1 MNKLAVLVVL
11 VAGTRANA
19 DVSRC
24 STGDAD
30 VHYHDEAFS
39 QLSGDSGWFP
49 GSSPAQLRLTARL
62 AGQTTVA
69 MGLTSTAC
77 WDGPMT
83 ASISGRAQAGMLDFA
98 YGAELHLFGQIHT
111 SVLGQAIDW
120 SGEIPLPTDYLVG
133 HTTTFD
139 PTLLPGAAIDH
150 VSGSDTT
157 SALTLLSSNVI
168 GDLIDLPGI
177 SGGLHLDA
185 VGALT
190 TTYRTTQVTLG
201 ATAITTFDGAVAVTT
216 PSSGF
221 GPALE
226 LPAAATGVVSY
237 NPALTFNVGFN
248 VKILGISVANFTLY
262 SMTVPLPQVDDSIVL
277 AGDQAHI
284 PLPKTPVLAGAHVDF
299 ATGTTQTLAIHNT
312 GEAPLM
318 IEAISSTVG
327 VTAPLVTIAPGSDG
341 ALTLIAP
348 ADVAAGDVVIATND
362 PAQPTVTL
370 SVGRDIGGTGT
381 ADDDSGEPS
390 GCNASGRQSG
400 GAIALALLAILRRRR
415 HA

>member
-1 MNKLAVLVVL
+1 MKKIVALVVL
-11 VAGTRANA
+11 VAGNRANA
-19 DVSRC
+19 DVVRC

-30 VHYHDEAFS
+30 VHYHSEAFS
-39 QLSGDSGWFP
+39 QLSGDTGWFP

-69 MGLTSTAC
+69 MGLASTAC

-83 ASISGRAQAGMLDFA
+83 ARISGRAGAGMLDFA

-111 SVLGQAIDW
+111 SVLGHAIDW

-139 PTLLPGAAIDH
+139 PVLLPGATVDH

-168 GDLIDLPGI
+168 GDLIDITGI

-190 TTYRTTQVTLG
+190 TSYRTTQVTLG
-201 ATAITTFDGAVAVTT
+201 ASPITTADGAAVVTT
-216 PSSGF
+216 PASGF
-221 GPALE
+221 GPAIE
-226 LPAAATGVVSY
+226 LPAAASGVITY
-237 NPALTFNVGFN
+237 TPALTFNVGFN
-248 VKILGISVANFTLY
+248 VKILGITVANWTLY
-262 SMTVPLPQVDDSIVL
+262 SMTVPLPKIDDPVVL

-284 PLPKTPVLAGAHVDF
+284 PLPKAPVLAGAHVDF
-299 ATGTTQTLAIHNT
+299 ATGTTQTLAIHNA

-318 IEAISSTVG
+318 LEATHSSVG
-327 VTAPLVTIAPGSDG
+327 VTAALVTIAPGADG
-341 ALTLIAP
+341 MLTLTAP
-348 ADVAAGDVVIATND
+348 ANVATGEVVIATND

-370 SVGRDIGGTGT
+370 SVGRDIGGTGIP
-381 ADDDSGEPS
+381 DDNAVEHS
-390 GCNASGRQSG
+390 GCNVGGRQSG
-400 GAIALALLAILRRRR
+400 GVLGLALVAILRRRR
-415 HA
+415 R